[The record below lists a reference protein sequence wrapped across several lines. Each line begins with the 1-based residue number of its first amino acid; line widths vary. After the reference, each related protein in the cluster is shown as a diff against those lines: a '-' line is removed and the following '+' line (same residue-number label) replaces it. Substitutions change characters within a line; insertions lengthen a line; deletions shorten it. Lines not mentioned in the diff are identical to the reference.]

1 MTVGTALGLAD
12 SGIAPIGTSLQYHL
26 VNLVA
31 EILQR
36 THVARAA
43 NGIFYNTKSLAKYLN
58 SFCCHRSLFLNTF
71 CRHVCRGGV
80 RYILFSTLCAY

>member
-1 MTVGTALGLAD
+1 MTVGTTLGFTD
-12 SGIAPIGTSLQYHL
+12 SGIVPIGTSLLYHL

-58 SFCCHRSLFLNTF
+58 SFLCHVLFVF
-71 CRHVCRGGV
+71 A
-80 RYILFSTLCAY
+80 IS

>member
-1 MTVGTALGLAD
+1 MTVGTALWLAD
-12 SGIAPIGTSLQYHL
+12 SGIAPIGTSLLYHL

-58 SFCCHRSLFLNTF
+58 SFLCHRLVLLI
-71 CRHVCRGGV
+71 H
-80 RYILFSTLCAY
+80 FSKSIS